1 MSQSEYLELV
11 EWMNIRGPV
20 GPARWDHYFA
30 TIVLLLSRLAGNE
43 KVAWEDCLPGW
54 LKPEEASGIHF
65 LAPWVDY
72 DE

>member
-20 GPARWDHYFA
+20 GPARWDYYFA
-30 TIVLLLSRLAGNE
+30 NIVMLLRNLSGSD
-43 KVAWEDCLPGW
+43 KKIKWEDCLPGW
-54 LKPEEASGIHF
+54 LKPQEASGIHF
-65 LAPWVDY
+65 ITPWID